1 MLITDFGGLIAARIR
16 GQHRVIASR
25 WFERLLDLI
34 PVNARD
40 IFPTESL
47 LDHVPAL
54 ILESGDYLRQPEGEA
69 IASNTAI
76 LEKAGELGALRHSQR
91 ASLHQVLREYQVL
104 RGVLVAF
111 VLEELER
118 TGAAPSAA
126 EVVQLVARLHQ
137 AVDVLSQATLE
148 EFVGRYTQTIADQA
162 DRLDQFTR
170 MAAHEWRQP
179 LGALQFGVRLLRE
192 ADLDPPRLERT
203 LATVE
208 RNVQHL
214 ADLTRKM
221 EAIARVR
228 RNGDNAV
235 VQTISVATVA
245 QEAARQLREMAQ
257 ARGVEIRVADT
268 LPTLTVDVGRLEL
281 AFVNL
286 LSNAIKYSDPDKTE
300 RYVDV
305 SGTVNNNGTARI
317 EVRDNGIGIPEA
329 ALPTIFERFTRAHAD
344 HAELLHADGSGWLA
358 IEDCVRAMG
367 GRIEVQAVEKTGAT
381 FIMTPTNRILS
392 LLDQFPPSFRPL
404 ALEIVRGH
412 VTFQR
417 PVPLTLGHG
426 GMT

>member
-1 MLITDFGGLIAARIR
+1 MIITDFGDLIAARVR
-16 GQHRVIASR
+16 SEHRVIASR
-25 WFERLLDLI
+25 WFERLVDLI

-54 ILESGDYLRQPEGEA
+54 ILEIGDYLREPEGEA

-91 ASLHQVLREYQVL
+91 ASLHQVLREYQIL
-104 RGVLVAF
+104 RGVLVEF
-111 VLEELER
+111 VLEELDR
-118 TGAAPSAA
+118 AGVPPPAADA
-126 EVVQLVARLHQ
+126 VQLVARLHQ
-137 AVDVLSQATLE
+137 AVDVLSQATVE
-148 EFVGRYTQTIADQA
+148 EFVGLYTQTIADQA
-162 DRLDQFTR
+162 ERLDQFTR

-179 LGALQFGVRLLRE
+179 LGALQFGIRLLRE

-228 RNGDNAV
+228 SKGDNAV
-235 VQTISVATVA
+235 VQTISVASVA
-245 QEAARQLREMAQ
+245 QEAARQLREMAD

-286 LSNAIKYSDPDKTE
+286 LSNAIKYSDPDKIE

-305 SGTVNNNGTARI
+305 SGNVSGNGTVQI

-329 ALPTIFERFTRAHAD
+329 AVSRIFERFTRGHAD
-344 HAELLHADGSGWLA
+344 QPELQNVEGIGLGLA
-358 IEDCVRAMG
+358 IVEDCVRAMG
-367 GRIEVQAVEKTGAT
+367 GRIEVQAVEKAGAT
-381 FIMTPTNRILS
+381 FIMTIPTT
-392 LLDQFPPSFRPL
+392 
-404 ALEIVRGH
+404 H
-412 VTFQR
+412 T
-417 PVPLTLGHG
+417 
-426 GMT
+426 